1 MFINT
6 EKVKKILTIQANIF
20 DDSRVSL
27 GAKGLFTQIYYCNK
41 DISTL
46 NDLLKYIN
54 NTEEELK
61 ALFEELVTTGYIVKT
76 KTGFKLV
83 TSVSNKDKQGIE
95 NVEEVIK
102 EANEYAEQTQPK
114 ALSIFDK
121 IKLIIDSYNTVD
133 ETKIAPAVKNLL
145 LIYFEQRLAKTG
157 RFSEAGDLHAN
168 QVRAMIGE
176 LVSFHLSEDQ
186 ELECIQT
193 AIDKQW
199 FKFVKPTPKPTF
211 DKTKIKSGTYSE
223 ADVEKLKKKAKLLE
237 QNGEQGVF

>member
-6 EKVKKILTIQANIF
+6 EKMKKILTIQANIF

-46 NDLLKYIN
+46 NDILKYVN

-61 ALFEELVTTGYIVKT
+61 TLFEELVTTGYIVKT

-95 NVEEVIK
+95 NVEEVVK

-114 ALSIFDK
+114 ALSIYDK
-121 IKLIIDSYNTVD
+121 IKLIIDSYELTQN
-133 ETKIAPAVKNLL
+133 VKNLL
-145 LIYFEQRLAKTG
+145 LVYFEARLSKKG
-157 RFSEAGDLHAN
+157 RFAEGDALHAT
-168 QVRAMIGE
+168 QVRAMIGD

-186 ELECIQT
+186 ELECIQKS
-193 AIDKQW
+193 IDMQW
-199 FKFVKPTPKPTF
+199 YKFVKPSPKPTF
-211 DKTKIKSGTYSE
+211 DKTQIQSGTYTEE
-223 ADVEKLKKKAKLLE
+223 AIEEIKKKAKILE

>member
-6 EKVKKILTIQANIF
+6 EKMKKILTIQANIF

-46 NDLLKYIN
+46 NDILKYVN

-61 ALFEELVTTGYIVKT
+61 TLFEELVTTGYIVKT

-95 NVEEVIK
+95 NVEEVVK

-114 ALSIFDK
+114 ALSIYDK
-121 IKLIIDSYNTVD
+121 IKLIIDSYELTQN
-133 ETKIAPAVKNLL
+133 VKNLL
-145 LIYFEQRLAKTG
+145 LVYFEARLSKKG
-157 RFSEAGDLHAN
+157 RFAEGDALHAT
-168 QVRAMIGE
+168 QVRAMIGD

-186 ELECIQT
+186 ELECIQKS
-193 AIDKQW
+193 IDMQW
-199 FKFVKPTPKPTF
+199 YKFVKPAPKPTF
-211 DKTKIKSGTYSE
+211 DKTQIQSGTYTEE
-223 ADVEKLKKKAKLLE
+223 AIEEIKKKAKILE